1 MIVGNLERR
10 LGQLRVGEIEFGAFV
25 RATRNEYRAMAQ
37 YLMRKWA
44 TPEWFVLEDVE
55 QELYLDTWRKIG
67 KYDPERVTK
76 SGKAPSLQRYIVF
89 NAMGSAKRA
98 MHVARGAGLSGSP
111 DKRPGRFERPLS
123 HYERDTIDS
132 PSDAN
137 NRGNAWID
145 VILSEE
151 NADVEAL
158 SAAEE
163 VRVAATAALRAC
175 ETMHER
181 YAVLAIR
188 EAGSLDMAP
197 AVLYDDFDHRLDLRL
212 GSEEKAERF
221 VRRHAAAVAGRMMA
235 AGRGVG

>member
-1 MIVGNLERR
+1 VGNLERR
-10 LGQLRVGEIEFGAFV
+10 LGQLRAGEIEFGAFV

-44 TPEWFVLEDVE
+44 TPEWFVAEDVE

-67 KYDPERVTK
+67 KYDPEWRTK
-76 SGKAPSLQRYIVF
+76 GGKAPSLQRYIVF

-98 MHVARGAGLSGSP
+98 MHVARGAGQSGSP
-111 DKRPGRFERPLS
+111 DKRPGRFETPLS
-123 HYERDTIDS
+123 RYEERQ
-132 PSDAN
+132 
-137 NRGNAWID
+137 RGQDEGGALGW
-145 VILSEE
+145 LEALMSEE
-151 NADVEAL
+151 NADVEAI
-158 SAAEE
+158 SATEE
-163 VRVAATAALRAC
+163 VRAAATAALKAC
-175 ETMHER
+175 ATMHER

-235 AGRGVG
+235 AAR